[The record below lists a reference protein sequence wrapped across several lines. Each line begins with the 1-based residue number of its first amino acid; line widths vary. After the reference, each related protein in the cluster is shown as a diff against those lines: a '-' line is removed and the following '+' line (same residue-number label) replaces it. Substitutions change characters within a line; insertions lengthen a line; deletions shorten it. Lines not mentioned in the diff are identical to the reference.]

1 MENYKN
7 VNVDKLANVY
17 FEGKVVS
24 RNIFLND
31 GSKKTLG
38 VMLPGEYEFN
48 TESRELMEIISG
60 KLNLKLK
67 DDNDWNY
74 PWINTIV
81 AMGPKKGA
89 NKPTTK
95 KLCKINS
102 ESGGYFQKKLV
113 AQYPSVRTACNPIG
127 FNHKATK
134 KRPGV
139 IQAVIIDSV
148 LTKLRT

>member
-17 FEGKVVS
+17 FEGKVIS

-67 DDNDWNY
+67 DDNDWKLIRDGMDFNVPKNSSFKVKVLELVNY
-74 PWINTIV
+74 T
-81 AMGPKKGA
+81 
-89 NKPTTK
+89 
-95 KLCKINS
+95 CS
-102 ESGGYFQKKLV
+102 YF
-113 AQYPSVRTACNPIG
+113 
-127 FNHKATK
+127 
-134 KRPGV
+134 
-139 IQAVIIDSV
+139 DD
-148 LTKLRT
+148 